1 LKNLLKS
8 NYYKKNFFFRNAK
21 LGEVKHS
28 SNLKK
33 IKRDIVSSGERIRL

>member
-8 NYYKKNFFFRNAK
+8 NYYRKNSFFRNTK

-33 IKRDIVSSGERIRL
+33 NQTRCC